1 MEKLHTAACAGEL
14 ATSYRGPIRES
25 RSISANMQSASTD
38 LLCAGQCA
46 EQVAK
51 HVAQRPES
59 LVPLFFSLLLQFT
72 SCDGHLG
79 SFRLDN
85 VVR

>member
-1 MEKLHTAACAGEL
+1 MEKFQTAACAAEL

-25 RSISANMQSASTD
+25 RSISLNMQSASTD
-38 LLCAGQCA
+38 LSCARASALRRWLNKLHNDRNHG
-46 EQVAK
+46 
-51 HVAQRPES
+51 S
-59 LVPLFFSLLLQFT
+59 YFSLLLQFT
-72 SCDGHLG
+72 ACDGHLG

>member
-1 MEKLHTAACAGEL
+1 MLRNDRNHWF
-14 ATSYRGPIRES
+14 I
-25 RSISANMQSASTD
+25 
-38 LLCAGQCA
+38 
-46 EQVAK
+46 
-51 HVAQRPES
+51 
-59 LVPLFFSLLLQFT
+59 FFSLLLQIT